1 MRHFIKLA
9 GVLSSFACA
18 FAAAALVGIVLL
30 VIAEI
35 VSRSVFNSS
44 ILFAVEW
51 ATYMQAALI
60 LCGAGYT
67 LRTGGH
73 IRVSLSFELLPAKVT
88 RAIDF
93 VATAIALG
101 ISGVLAYA
109 MADLAI
115 DALIDQTM
123 SAWPS
128 QTPLF
133 IPQVVVAV
141 GALAFFTELL
151 ARLLSLL
158 AGIDVTETAVIP
170 QAE

>member
-1 MRHFIKLA
+1 MRQLVQLA
-9 GVLSSFACA
+9 SLLSSIAA
-18 FAAAALVGIVLL
+18 ALAAAALVCIVLL

-35 VSRSVFNSS
+35 VSRSIFNSS

-73 IRVSLSFELLPAKVT
+73 IRVSLSFELLPAKIT
-88 RAIDF
+88 RGIDL
-93 VATAIALG
+93 VATAIAIW
-101 ISGVLAYA
+101 ISGFLAYA
-109 MADLAI
+109 MTDLAF
-115 DALIDQTM
+115 DALIDRTL

-133 IPQVVVAV
+133 IPQLAAAV
-141 GALAFFTELL
+141 GAVALFVELL
-151 ARLLSLL
+151 GRLLSLL
-158 AGIDVTETAVIP
+158 AGIDVTETNVTR